1 MTEEETETQKNL
13 KIEKIQGVLG
23 DLKTGL
29 TFFQSQIDKVEK
41 ALEELKSTGNEDESV
56 KLEVDIKQASIYAET
71 SKRISAVRR
80 VDSEEEKQET
90 SSPYHIQVVGLGTTK
105 IDF

>member
-1 MTEEETETQKNL
+1 MTEEEIETQRNL

-41 ALEELKSTGNEDESV
+41 ALEELKSITNEDETI
-56 KLEVDIKQASIYAET
+56 KPEVDIKQNSLSAET
-71 SKRISAVRR
+71 SKRIPTVRR
-80 VDSEEEKQET
+80 VDSEEEKRET
-90 SSPYHIQVVGLGTTK
+90 SSPYNIQVVGLGTTK